1 MSFYQ
6 GKFSRTCHTVFSAK
20 IRRKITHNR
29 ECMKQLQLV
38 IANSE
43 DGNAFHMYRL
53 GTVTILRNDYAKR
66 ELYIPLFSTKKIKI
80 RNR

>member
-6 GKFSRTCHTVFSAK
+6 GKFSRTCHTVYSAK
-20 IRRKITHNR
+20 IRRKITHNW

-38 IANSE
+38 IIIANSE
-43 DGNAFHMYRL
+43 DENAFHMYRL

-66 ELYIPLFSTKKIKI
+66 ELYNPLFSTKK
-80 RNR
+80 

>member
-6 GKFSRTCHTVFSAK
+6 GKFSRTCHTVYSAK
-20 IRRKITHNR
+20 IRRKITHNW

-43 DGNAFHMYRL
+43 DENAFHMYRL

-66 ELYIPLFSTKKIKI
+66 ELYNPLFSTKK
-80 RNR
+80 

>member
-6 GKFSRTCHTVFSAK
+6 GKFSRTCHTVYSAK
-20 IRRKITHNR
+20 IRRKITHNW
-29 ECMKQLQLV
+29 EYMKQLQLV

-43 DGNAFHMYRL
+43 DENAFHMYRL

-66 ELYIPLFSTKKIKI
+66 ELYNPLFSTKK
-80 RNR
+80 